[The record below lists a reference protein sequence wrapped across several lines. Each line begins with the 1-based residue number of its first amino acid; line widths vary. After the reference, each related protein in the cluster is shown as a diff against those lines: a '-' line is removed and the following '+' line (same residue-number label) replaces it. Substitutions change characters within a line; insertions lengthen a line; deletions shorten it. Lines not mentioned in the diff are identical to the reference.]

1 MYSETDLQSAVAAGA
16 LTPQAADALRAHV
29 ADLRQSPMAD
39 EEQFRL
45 ITGFN
50 DIFVS
55 IAAILFL
62 TGCAWVGGSVTP
74 WLGAALVT
82 ASAWGMAEFFTA
94 RRRMA
99 LPSILLLIA
108 FVIGSFATV
117 LTLLVPAGHIDGSNR
132 TSMALAALAAA
143 VSTAAAWLH
152 WRRFQVPI
160 TIAAGVAAATGV
172 FFALFMAA
180 FPTVDTRIIYPVLMA
195 LGLAIFGI
203 AMRWDLSDRDRKTRR
218 SDVAFW
224 LHLLAAPMIVHP
236 IFAMLGVTQG
246 NAAPAVAALVLLIY
260 LALGAV
266 ALIIDR
272 RALMVSALAYVL
284 GAMGSLFREFGAVSL
299 NVAITALLIGSAL
312 LLLSAFWHNVRGR
325 LVSLLPQGWQMR
337 LPPLQMSSPQP
348 VS

>member
-117 LTLLVPAGHIDGSNR
+117 ITLLVPAGHIEGTNR
-132 TSMALAALAAA
+132 TSGSGQVIGPDERIAPYDGLRA
-143 VSTAAAWLH
+143 VTA
-152 WRRFQVPI
+152 
-160 TIAAGVAAATGV
+160 
-172 FFALFMAA
+172 MAA
-180 FPTVDTRIIYPVLMA
+180 YQLKEEKMKGTLEPGKLADLVILDRNPLKVEATAIKDIVVVETIKEGRTV
-195 LGLAIFGI
+195 
-203 AMRWDLSDRDRKTRR
+203 
-218 SDVAFW
+218 
-224 LHLLAAPMIVHP
+224 
-236 IFAMLGVTQG
+236 FA
-246 NAAPAVAALVLLIY
+246 
-260 LALGAV
+260 
-266 ALIIDR
+266 R
-272 RALMVSALAYVL
+272 
-284 GAMGSLFREFGAVSL
+284 
-299 NVAITALLIGSAL
+299 
-312 LLLSAFWHNVRGR
+312 
-325 LVSLLPQGWQMR
+325 
-337 LPPLQMSSPQP
+337 
-348 VS
+348 